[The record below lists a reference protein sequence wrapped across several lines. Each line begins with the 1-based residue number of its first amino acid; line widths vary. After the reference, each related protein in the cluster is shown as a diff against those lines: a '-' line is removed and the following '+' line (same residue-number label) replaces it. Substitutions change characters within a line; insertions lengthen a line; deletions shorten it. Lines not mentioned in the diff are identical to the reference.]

1 MQESIE
7 NPEAPKAKEKVSGLT
22 IGIGVLV
29 AAAILLSLW
38 FLFEPLQSRKGNTV
52 QETVTLSVAPS
63 EQEYAKKIEIGNIAL
78 SRAENFLHQE
88 VTTLN
93 GEVHNSGAE
102 PVVGLSITTEFSD
115 DMNQVVLRETRKIL
129 GNPEVALAP
138 GERRSFEIAFEH
150 VPNSWNMR
158 TPVLRISS
166 LQLPARKQ

>member
-7 NPEAPKAKEKVSGLT
+7 NPETPKAKEKVSGLT

-38 FLFEPLQSRKGNTV
+38 FLFEPLESRKGNTV
-52 QETVTLSVAPS
+52 EETVTLMAPS
-63 EQEYAKKIEIGNIAL
+63 EQEYAKKIEIANIAL

-150 VPNSWNMR
+150 VPTSWNR
-158 TPVLRISS
+158 RIPVLRISS
-166 LQLPARKQ
+166 LQLPARKR